1 MTNKILTFNVVSSDN
16 CVIFLIYRNDC
27 NIPFLERKSKEINT
41 FGQFDHNRKCRILQT
56 KKYLNEMELL
66 INKIWLF
73 PLYPPH
79 RISSLLQF
87 PHFSASF
94 LCTRVSS
101 ILTLGLSLAD
111 WLLLKTPTLTSQAQ
125 VRSITFCSK
134 PDDRLYFFISLP
146 TLLHHQ
152 LGWQKIKNWTNIQMT
167 PWWLIIFSASKQ
179 TEKRKANVLSIL
191 YFVDMFQVKFKFLSM
206 SLSNINKTWNTQYP
220 EFHTTAEDY

>member
-1 MTNKILTFNVVSSDN
+1 
-16 CVIFLIYRNDC
+16 
-27 NIPFLERKSKEINT
+27 
-41 FGQFDHNRKCRILQT
+41 
-56 KKYLNEMELL
+56 MELL

-73 PLYPPH
+73 SSLSTPPPPPH
-79 RISSLLQF
+79 ISSLLQF

-179 TEKRKANVLSIL
+179 TERRKANVSSIL

-206 SLSNINKTWNTQYP
+206 SLSNINKTWNTVSRISYNSRRLLNFRWP
-220 EFHTTAEDY
+220 EMDVRFTAQTTWNNDLFPNPIFYLTL